1 MIQALIIEDEKPS
14 DRRLQ
19 RMLEK
24 ENLQVLGQLHSV
36 EDALKWFQENPHP
49 ELIFLD
55 IQLSDGLS
63 FEIFDKLEIKSAI
76 IFTTAYDE
84 YALKAF
90 KLNSVDYLMKPID
103 DEELQAAIEKY
114 KRNRGPQALDLSHLK
129 ALLNLSPVEYKRRF
143 TVQVGQHL
151 KLISSEEI
159 SCFYSE
165 NKGTYLHSIGN
176 RSYLLETSLD
186 KLEPELDPAEFFRV
200 NRQFIVKLTN
210 IADIVTYSNQRL
222 EVKLKDYKDQQIIVS
237 RERVKAFKEWLE

>member
-14 DRRLQ
+14 ARRLQ

-63 FEIFDKLEIKSAI
+63 FEIFDKLAIESAI

-237 RERVKAFKEWLE
+237 RERVKTFKEWLE

>member
-1 MIQALIIEDEKPS
+1 MKVIIIEDEKPS
-14 DRRLQ
+14 ARRLQ
-19 RMLEK
+19 RMLV
-24 ENLQVLGQLHSV
+24 NLGMETQIMLHSV
-36 EDALKWFQENPHP
+36 EESIRWFSSNSHP
-49 ELIFLD
+49 DLIFLD

-63 FEIFDKLEIKSAI
+63 FEIFDKLAIESAI

-176 RSYLLETSLD
+176 RSNLLETSLD

-237 RERVKAFKEWLE
+237 RERDMAIKEWLE

>member
-14 DRRLQ
+14 ARRLQ

-24 ENLQVLGQLHSV
+24 ENLQVLGPLHSV

-151 KLISSEEI
+151 KLISSEVI

-165 NKGTYLHSIGN
+165 NKGTYLHSICN
-176 RSYLLETSLD
+176 SRHLQESTLVV
-186 KLEPELDPAEFFRV
+186 PESELVPTTF
-200 NRQFIVKLTN
+200 FIVYRTLS
-210 IADIVTYSNQRL
+210 IQL
-222 EVKLKDYKDQQIIVS
+222 H
-237 RERVKAFKEWLE
+237 